1 VERCNV
7 NTGSTAPRKSGA
19 KKSRSSEIYKS
30 KAIQLFLD
38 SWTKMAGNHARSLAK
53 YRTYSRAQEFQELA
67 TSPQEKSHNRLKG
80 YGSDKSVHFQGLP
93 ADYDKAMVEMKKA
106 THAAMADGHML
117 LEIEFPT
124 AGLFSVAGDAEG
136 QNEMTYSLE
145 FLRQYLSL
153 FQTGPGAQATRVFF
167 PDKKVCN
174 L

>member
-1 VERCNV
+1 
-7 NTGSTAPRKSGA
+7 
-19 KKSRSSEIYKS
+19 
-30 KAIQLFLD
+30 
-38 SWTKMAGNHARSLAK
+38 M
-53 YRTYSRAQEFQELA
+53 
-67 TSPQEKSHNRLKG
+67 KG